1 MATLHP
7 NAQILD
13 DTNLQPIDLD
23 LLRSAPAGLKLIH
36 VRELEAWAPRDGSW
50 ARVRE
55 VSLVRHLEVTG
66 FGTRGPGWVRCRTDH
81 VGDVAH
87 GREADYPVTA
97 IANGPYRL
105 DPVAVPAA

>member
-7 NAQILD
+7 NAQVLD
-13 DTNLQPIDLD
+13 DSALQLIDLE

-36 VRELEAWAPRDGSW
+36 VREREGYARQGGSY

-105 DPVAVPAA
+105 DPAVLAA